1 MQRHYVVDRETMY
14 ALDKRTMTE
23 FSIPSRVLMEL
34 AGAQSAQ
41 RVAAKYGTD
50 KKFIILCGHGNN
62 GGDGFVIARWLINRG
77 AVVEIIFL
85 GDITKMS
92 PETSANYLL
101 CQKLECLTY
110 TDNNYLSLFNQAN
123 IVIID
128 ALLGIGFQG
137 KLRGGVVTLIKHANN
152 SDAPKI
158 AIDIPSGVNANTG
171 VSDSAFKADYTLTM
185 AAIKQGMLLN
195 SAPAYCGEVEIVD
208 ISIPDFYFPHNNR
221 IGSLH
226 NKLQY
231 PHRFK
236 HSHKGDYGKVVII
249 AGSPS
254 YSGAAILSGKACV
267 KSGAGLVKLLHP
279 QGMETI
285 FESNL
290 IEVMTI
296 GYDESLQIDE
306 LLKWA
311 EVVLIGPGL
320 GLSELAKQMVTN
332 VLLSYDKT
340 LVIDAD
346 ALNLLATQKYLLKES
361 RANILLTPHLGELS
375 RLCDLPLLE
384 LKQDIVNHARNFA
397 EKYLLSLLVKSSIS
411 FYIDQSSLFF
421 IKAGNDGL
429 STGGSGDV
437 LAGIITSFIAQRMK
451 LQDAA
456 VNGALYLGRIAELL
470 SETTNTFSITPSALI
485 ENIGRVEIS

>member
-1 MQRHYVVDRETMY
+1 MQKKYVIDRETMY
-14 ALDKRTMTE
+14 ALDKRAMTE

-41 RVAAKYGTD
+41 KIAEKYGTA

-77 AVVEIIFL
+77 ATVEIIFS

-92 PETSANYLL
+92 AETSANFNL
-101 CQKLECLTY
+101 CQKLECPIHP
-110 TDNNYLSLFNQAN
+110 DNSYDFLLNQAN

-137 KLRGGVVTLIKHANN
+137 KLRREVATLIEHAN
-152 SDAPKI
+152 SSEAPKV
-158 AIDIPSGVNANTG
+158 AIDLPSGVNANTG
-171 VSDSAFKADYTLTM
+171 EADNAFKADYTLTM

-195 SAPAYCGEVEIVD
+195 TAPAHCGEVEVID
-208 ISIPDFYFPHNNR
+208 ISIPDSYFPHNNR
-221 IGSLH
+221 TGTLH
-226 NKLQY
+226 SKLQY

-285 FESNL
+285 FETSL
-290 IEVMTI
+290 TEIMTV
-296 GYDESLQIDE
+296 GYNESLQIDE

-311 EVVLIGPGL
+311 DVVLIGPGL
-320 GLSELAKQMVTN
+320 GLSNLAKQIVIK
-332 VLLSYDKT
+332 VLLNYKKT

-346 ALNLLATQKYLLKES
+346 GLNLVASQKYLLKES
-361 RANILLTPHLGELS
+361 KANIILTPHLGELS
-375 RLCDLPLLE
+375 RLCAISLPE
-384 LKQDIVNHARNFA
+384 LKQDIINHARKFA
-397 EKYLLSLLVKSSIS
+397 EKYALSLLVKSSIS
-411 FYIDQSSLFF
+411 FYINHSSLYF

-437 LAGIITSFIAQRMK
+437 LAGIITSFVAQKME
-451 LQDAA
+451 LQAAA

-470 SETTNTFSITPSALI
+470 SQTINTFSITPSALI
-485 ENIGRVEIS
+485 DNIGSMEIS